1 MSKKTVLIT
10 GCSSGIGA
18 ALAREC
24 QGQGYEVIATARSP
38 ETLASLSELGVA
50 CYRLDVNESAEVESL
65 LGTLAQKGH
74 EVDFLINNAGFG
86 TMAAM
91 ADLEV
96 ERLEAQFRTNVFSIL
111 RVTNAVVPG
120 MIARKSGC
128 IINIGSVSGIL
139 TSPFAGAYCASK
151 AAVHSLSEAY
161 RMELAPFGISVVT
174 VQPGAIASSFGDN
187 AGAVTEDLI
196 RQDSA
201 YRSIE
206 SAIRRRA
213 RASQERPTS
222 AEEFSR
228 ILCRHMNSGKPP
240 AVIRIGNGSWLLP
253 LLARLLPTRLLDFV
267 RSKPFELSK
276 LSD

>member
-1 MSKKTVLIT
+1 VGGRALLRGT
-10 GCSSGIGA
+10 GPCHRGCGQPSRCLGSPESLA
-18 ALAREC
+18 ALR
-24 QGQGYEVIATARSP
+24 
-38 ETLASLSELGVA
+38 ELGVA
-50 CYRLDVNESAEVESL
+50 CYRLDVNESAGVESL
-65 LGTLAQKGH
+65 MATLAQKGR

-96 ERLEAQFRTNVFSIL
+96 EGLEAQFRTNVFSIL

-222 AEEFSR
+222 AEEFAR
-228 ILCRHMNSGKPP
+228 ILCRHMNSGKLP

-267 RSKPFELSK
+267 RSRPFELSK